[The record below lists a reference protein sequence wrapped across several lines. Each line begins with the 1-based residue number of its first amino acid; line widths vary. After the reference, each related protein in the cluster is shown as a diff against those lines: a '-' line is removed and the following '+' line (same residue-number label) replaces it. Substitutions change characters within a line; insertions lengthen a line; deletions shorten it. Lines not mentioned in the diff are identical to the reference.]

1 MKKIF
6 LLGSLTLIG
15 YYWILFFRF
24 CHPFPKSEFFTVVG
38 IQLGITF
45 VSYLI
50 SERIG
55 RIMVIICGLTL
66 VRLAPISGMQS
77 PIITLMGVFLGGVF
91 GNFAREILIYYRNR
105 KSNLQNTDTNYLPLL
120 ANPLLI
126 LIIFLLILTLDRFLI
141 YFNAPYSK
149 GFGILETMFVKGV
162 SSKEAF
168 ALSMETITH
177 LLFPLLYFYSEN
189 LRSVDKEEI
198 RRDWKLGILIG
209 IGIQFGIML
218 LQVFWNRNFLAG
230 NTNLSLEANR
240 VMGFFRD
247 SGSATWIIPVLC
259 FIFYKDL
266 LSTKRFFY
274 IPLVFLIVLQMLIA
288 PYQGRGFWLLFLL
301 GLLFLLI
308 MIWDKNRKRLPG
320 FSHYLALL
328 ALCLFVIILYQIP
341 KPPDSTLSKLLTIPT
356 KVISLALAGE
366 NPILAFDPHRYY
378 FNLSAL
384 KVFLENPFFGS
395 GIGSFIVNL
404 KDPTL
409 ALFIPDNKIDNPSFF
424 LGILSEVGFFG
435 VILLILYTV
444 ITISIRENLFLF
456 VLLIPA
462 LSFGYHVVQ
471 PDGGFAILLILL
483 VGFKEKVDK
492 DKKYRLRITMSIL
505 ILLFLIHTVV
515 QVIKQGRVPEF
526 RQAKLGSYQLLAYEV
541 NRGEANNR
549 YHIFKGKTIWILAG
563 ADGIELDAF
572 LDNSTSKKS
581 LRQKWTV
588 LNKNRKPISD
598 LEITIEKNKSNLNLL
613 RIQDNGYYLQVEE
626 LDEKGKPQ
634 FYGDV
639 PFCIPVIHFT
649 EKNEF
654 L

>member
-6 LLGSLTLIG
+6 LLGLLTLVG
-15 YYWILFFRF
+15 YYWILFYRF
-24 CHPFPKSEFFTVVG
+24 CHPFPKLEIFTVIG
-38 IQLGITF
+38 IQFGITF
-45 VSYLI
+45 VSYII
-50 SERIG
+50 SPRLG

-66 VRLAPISGMQS
+66 VRLAPILGMQS

-91 GNFAREILIYYRNR
+91 GNFTRETIACYRNR
-105 KSNLQNTDTNYLPLL
+105 KSNLRNTDTGYLPLL
-120 ANPLLI
+120 TNPLFI
-126 LIIFLLILTLDRFLI
+126 LIIFFLILTLDRVLI
-141 YFNAPYSK
+141 YFNAPYLK
-149 GFGILETMFVKGV
+149 GFGILETMYVKGV

-177 LLFPLLYFYSEN
+177 LLFPLLYFYSEH
-189 LRSVDKEEI
+189 LRSEDKEEI
-198 RRDWKLGILIG
+198 SKDFKLGILIG

-218 LQVFWNRNFLAG
+218 LQVFWDRNYLAD

-240 VMGFFRD
+240 VMGLFRD
-247 SGSATWIIPVLC
+247 SGSATWILPVLC
-259 FIFYKDL
+259 FIFYKDIFL
-266 LSTKRFFY
+266 NKIDYFLFAG
-274 IPLVFLIVLQMLIA
+274 LIVSQLIVA

-301 GLLFLLI
+301 GLIFI
-308 MIWDKNRKRLPG
+308 GIIIWNQNRERLPSYSNYYAMG
-320 FSHYLALL
+320 II
-328 ALCLFVIILYQIP
+328 CLFVITLYFIP
-341 KPPDSTLSKLLTIPT
+341 KSPDSTLSRLLSIPT
-356 KVISLALAGE
+356 KVISLTMARE

-378 FNLSAL
+378 FNLSAW

-409 ALFIPDNKIDNPSFF
+409 DLFIPDNKIDNPSFF
-424 LGILSEVGFFG
+424 LGVLSEVGLLG
-435 VILLILYTV
+435 VILLSLY
-444 ITISIRENLFLF
+444 IAIALSIRENLFLF
-456 VLLIPA
+456 VLLILA

-471 PDGGFAILLILL
+471 PDGGFAILLILS
-483 VGFKEKVDK
+483 VGFKENADG
-492 DKKYRLRITMSIL
+492 DEKYKLRITMSIL

-515 QVIKQGRVPEF
+515 QVVQQGRVPEF
-526 RQAKLGSYQLLAYEV
+526 RQVKLGSYQLLAYEV

-572 LDNSTSKKS
+572 LDNSTSKKT

-588 LNKNRKPISD
+588 LDKNRKPISD
-598 LEITIEKNKSNLNLL
+598 LEIIIEKNESNLNLF
-613 RIQDNGYYLQVEE
+613 RIPDNGYYLQVEE

-634 FYGDV
+634 HYGDV